1 MRKILFL
8 ASAFLAFGLH
18 AQLLLNDDLSTLTTT
33 QLSGQGSW
41 TNSSSTYGGGACAGV
56 GCTNTQVAAFAQSY
70 ANYGSAINSAKT
82 IPNQDAVGR
91 NFTPMAMP
99 ADGTTF
105 YFSFLVNASTVPST
119 TPGDFIRILSGGPFN
134 TAIRILFQN
143 AAGGFKVGGSKNT
156 GTNTYSTTILPLNT
170 THLVVVKYTHN
181 AGNTTDDVISIY
193 LNPSSTAEP
202 STADVTIS
210 SGNDYASTLNL
221 DRFFIRTNTTSIP
234 TTNITSFKAAKLYSD
249 LFNIVLA
256 TSETADGKKEVKIL
270 ENPVNSSLKVKLP
283 ENYNPKKTIITI
295 YDAAG
300 RKVITENYAENI
312 DVSYLQKGFYSIEI
326 SDGKQRFSSKIIKK

>member
-8 ASAFLAFGLH
+8 ASAFLAQAIS
-18 AQLLLNDDLSTLTTT
+18 AQLLLNDDLSTLTAT

-41 TNSSSTYGGGACAGV
+41 TNSSSTYGGGACAGF

-70 ANYGSAINSAKT
+70 SNYSSAINSAKT
-82 IPNQDAVGR
+82 IPNQDSVGR
-91 NFTPMAMP
+91 NFTSMAMP
-99 ADGTTF
+99 ADGSTF

-119 TPGDFIRILSGGPFN
+119 TPGDFIRVLSGGSSN

-143 AAGGFKVGGSKNT
+143 ATGGFKVGGSKNT
-156 GTNTYSTTILPLNT
+156 GTNTYSTTVLPLNT

-181 AGNTTDDVISIY
+181 SGSNSDDVVSIY
-193 LNPSSTAEP
+193 LNPSSAAEP
-202 STADVTIS
+202 STADLIIS

-234 TTNITSFKAAKLYSD
+234 TTNITSFKAAKMYSD
-249 LFNIVLA
+249 LFTTVLG
-256 TSETADGKKEVKIL
+256 TSESVKGKKEVMIL
-270 ENPVNSSLKVKLP
+270 ENPVNSTLKIRLP
-283 ENYNPKKTIITI
+283 ENYNPKKTVVTI

-300 RKVITENYAENI
+300 RKAITENYAENT
-312 DVSYLQKGFYSIEI
+312 DVSYLQKGVYTVEI
-326 SDGKQRFSSKIIKK
+326 SDGKQRFSSKISKK